1 MRRVILLFAA
11 VLFASIGWS
20 QTMVV
25 TLNDGTTT
33 KYDMN
38 KVKSIEF
45 TDEDSGNGQETAP
58 SIVGTWQ
65 AVYGEGWGKESNLD
79 GSLGVLQINA
89 DGTYLLF
96 SDNGEEIKVEH
107 GKWTMVD
114 NHFYRHITEGKYK
127 GTVWDY
133 SILKLTSETL
143 QMNTLGV
150 TGTYKRVSNSIL
162 DKYADIIAN
171 YDIGEVV
178 FDVNG
183 TIAYGYDN
191 CKSDNDTRFSTVD
204 SKGTKFYLISPI
216 SFDRRDYAFIFPKSK
231 YGRLSDSYFN
241 VGFSDFTNIIFEIYK
256 YPNNWYGEYVS
267 GKAEVVE
274 NDGKYIS
281 IRFDNY
287 KCSAVVEG
295 ETINFTIVSGIIK
308 FKIK

>member
-1 MRRVILLFAA
+1 MKRVIILFAA
-11 VLFASIGWS
+11 VLLASIGWS

-45 TDEDSGNGQETAP
+45 TDEDSGNGQEST
-58 SIVGTWQ
+58 SLIVGTWQ
-65 AVYGEGWGKESNLD
+65 GVHGEGWGMESHAD
-79 GSLGVLQINA
+79 GELPILQINS
-89 DGTYLLF
+89 DGTYLLLHE
-96 SDNGEEIKVEH
+96 DDDEIKVEH
-107 GKWTMVD
+107 GQWTMVD

-162 DKYADIIAN
+162 DKYAEIIAN

-191 CKSDNDTRFSTVD
+191 CKSDNDTRFSTVN
-204 SKGTKFYLISPI
+204 SQGTMFYLIFPP
-216 SFDRRDYAFIFPKSK
+216 SFKFHEAAFIFPSSK
-231 YGRLSDSYFN
+231 YGHLSDSYFN
-241 VGFSDFTNIIFEIYK
+241 VGFSDFSNIIFEIYK

-295 ETINFTIVSGIIK
+295 ETIIFTIVSGIIK